1 MSSTEHPDRPLEPIS
16 KSLSSNA
23 TPMYDL
29 VCIGFGPAQIATA
42 IANKEASKPSSV
54 LFLERKHSFSWH
66 SDHIDR
72 TRMETVFVYD
82 LATIRNPRSAF
93 TYVNY
98 LLARKRLVE
107 FANSDRLNPLRVEF
121 EDYLHWCAEQFR
133 DQVSYGSE
141 VVEVAPHLE
150 GNTVTAWKL
159 AVRDGTGALS
169 IVQARNVVALSPANA
184 HAIKQPQFLPS
195 VNFLAGQRIISTDD
209 YLSKRNDLRGVNEP
223 RLNIAVLGSGPRTT
237 EIIDDLL
244 SCPRLGNITVVT
256 DDGSFAP
263 LQILDEHEPPQPRL
277 CSIWAKPTCSGKGS
291 VIEASH
297 SFQTIYMRA
306 YEKQVASRGRYGLRV
321 VIGNDAAEPCS
332 KANFIIKDTAPNP
345 MPSIELLQS
354 LDRLVVGCRSTSDS
368 LDEVQFK
375 RGVVAEGCRVFLIS
389 AHSKGGSS
397 LAKDIAVS
405 AGRVISSLSVVK
417 EGRREAVV
425 AQARM

>member
-23 TPMYDL
+23 TTMYDL

-42 IANKEASKPSSV
+42 IANREATKPFKV
-54 LFLERKHSFSWH
+54 LFLERKHSFSWQ
-66 SDHIDR
+66 SGRLDR
-72 TRMETVFVYD
+72 ARVDNSFVYD

-98 LLARKRLVE
+98 LLARKRLIE
-107 FANSDRLNPLRVEF
+107 FANSDRLNPLWVEF

-141 VVEVAPHLE
+141 VIEVVPHLE
-150 GNTVTAWKL
+150 GNTVSAWKL

-184 HAIKQPQFLPS
+184 HAINQARLLPS
-195 VNFLAGQRIISTDD
+195 VDFLAGQRIISTDD

-263 LQILDEHEPPQPRL
+263 LQILSEHEPPQPRL
-277 CSIWAKPTCSGKGS
+277 CSIWAKPTCSGKS

-297 SFQTIYMRA
+297 SLQTIYMRA

-321 VIGNDAAEPCS
+321 VIGNDVAEPCS
-332 KANFIIKDTAPNP
+332 KANIIIKDTAPSP
-345 MPSIELLQS
+345 MPGIELLQS
-354 LDRLVVGCRSTSDS
+354 LDRLVLGCRSTSDS
-368 LDEVQFK
+368 LDEVHFK
-375 RGVVAEGCRVFLIS
+375 RGVVTEGCRVFLIS